1 LASFT
6 AAQVRIRIT
15 SLPIFWSKT
24 NSQFRAAVGKNPSPD
39 WPVGSEASLGEDMVE
54 QVASR
59 PGAAGYVELNFAAL
73 DSLQERD
80 VDSACVERTLLS
92 AAFDPDLALILL
104 TPDVRQLPNI
114 YNHLVPQLRIMAL
127 MESEAIVLRTYPLR
141 EADLLVTLF
150 TRAEGK
156 VRGVARS
163 AKKSK
168 RRFGGAL
175 EPMTYVRAFYDVR
188 ERQELARLDA
198 CEVIESPMATE
209 VSYARAVALAHVAE
223 LLDELLPDR
232 EANDA
237 IFRLTLSVLHALQ
250 HVDSAATIKTDS
262 EIKAGSEK
270 MGSEKTPSDM
280 KTSVDKKT
288 GSDIWMPV
296 TYFELWLTRLVGFLP
311 ELTECIACGRPLNGS
326 RAWFHALADGLMCP
340 DDKRLASSEISGE
353 SRALAA
359 QMFRAPVE
367 TFAGTP
373 WSKSQAADLRKFLV
387 QTLQRHIE
395 KKLVT
400 AGMLDKG
407 GF

>member
-1 LASFT
+1 
-6 AAQVRIRIT
+6 
-15 SLPIFWSKT
+15 
-24 NSQFRAAVGKNPSPD
+24 
-39 WPVGSEASLGEDMVE
+39 
-54 QVASR
+54 
-59 PGAAGYVELNFAAL
+59 
-73 DSLQERD
+73 
-80 VDSACVERTLLS
+80 
-92 AAFDPDLALILL
+92 
-104 TPDVRQLPNI
+104 
-114 YNHLVPQLRIMAL
+114 
-127 MESEAIVLRTYPLR
+127 
-141 EADLLVTLF
+141 
-150 TRAEGK
+150 
-156 VRGVARS
+156 VARS

-198 CEVIESPMATE
+198 CEVIESPLATE

-250 HVDSAATIKTDS
+250 HIEIASAATVKT
-262 EIKAGSEK
+262 GP
-270 MGSEKTPSDM
+270 EKTGLE
-280 KTSVDKKT
+280 KTSSDTKT
-288 GSDIWMPV
+288 GSDIWMPI

-311 ELTECIACGRPLNGS
+311 ELTECIACGRTLNGS

-340 DDKRLASSEISGE
+340 EDKRLASSEISSE
-353 SRALAA
+353 SRALAS

-367 TFAGTP
+367 SFAGMP
-373 WSKSQAADLRKFLV
+373 WPKSQAADLRKFLI

-400 AGMLDKG
+400 AGMLEKG